1 MFLLVTD
8 TEPAGGLDI
17 PYLGAEDV
25 IEEVITLLAR
35 LENDRVE
42 TEKTLKNEQER
53 VVRLNNKIDNL
64 CLRRMTE
71 LPSIVQRGNLNKYSI
86 QLQFHFFKDTY
97 FIE

>member
-1 MFLLVTD
+1 MSKILFGQVYNLFMLFTD
-8 TEPAGGLDI
+8 TEQQGGLDI

-35 LENDRVE
+35 LENDRIE
-42 TEKTLKNEQER
+42 TEKGLKNEKDR

-71 LPSIVQRGNLNKYSI
+71 LPAIVQRGKNV
-86 QLQFHFFKDTY
+86 
-97 FIE
+97 

>member
-1 MFLLVTD
+1 MLFTD
-8 TEPAGGLDI
+8 TEQQGGLDI

-35 LENDRVE
+35 LENDRIE
-42 TEKTLKNEQER
+42 TEKGLKNEKDR

-71 LPSIVQRGNLNKYSI
+71 LPAIVQRGKKM
-86 QLQFHFFKDTY
+86 FKKKNT
-97 FIE
+97 IVKE

>member
-1 MFLLVTD
+1 MLFTD
-8 TEPAGGLDI
+8 IEQQGGLDI

-35 LENDRVE
+35 LENDRIE
-42 TEKTLKNEQER
+42 TEKGLKNEKDR

-71 LPSIVQRGNLNKYSI
+71 LPAIVQRGKKNV
-86 QLQFHFFKDTY
+86 
-97 FIE
+97 